1 MKKKVLPL
9 ISAVLSVLLIFA
21 SCSKKSERVVRVYGY
36 VNGEAVLQDEVEYFM
51 KRNKAEII
59 KYYSEKYGVT
69 DYSDFWDKE
78 FDGKTPHDML
88 TEISFRDACEYKTV
102 FMLMKEK
109 HIYKDIS
116 FLGLKEEAL
125 KYNQK
130 HISEKAVGANTID
143 TESFYTYYFQTG
155 EIELKN
161 QLTEDGDIAA
171 PDKDEIREYMTNHPG
186 TSVNSAVSAL
196 TEKAFADYISELI
209 EKAEIKTV

>member
-1 MKKKVLPL
+1 MRNKALPL
-9 ISAVLSVLLIFA
+9 LFAVLSVLMIFS
-21 SCSKKSERVVRVYGY
+21 SCGKHAERRVKVYGY
-36 VNGEAVLQDEVEYFM
+36 VNGEAILQDEVEYFM
-51 KRNKAEII
+51 KRNKAETI

-78 FDGKTPHDML
+78 FNGKTPHDML
-88 TEISFRDACEYKTV
+88 TEISFRDACEYKAV
-102 FMLMKEK
+102 FLLMKEK
-109 HIYKDIS
+109 HIYRDIS

-125 KYNQK
+125 KYNKK
-130 HISEKAVGANTID
+130 HKSEKAVGANTID

-161 QLTEDGDIAA
+161 RLTESGDIPA
-171 PDKDEIREYMTNHPG
+171 PDEDEIREYIKNNPG
-186 TSVNSAVSAL
+186 VSESSAAAAL